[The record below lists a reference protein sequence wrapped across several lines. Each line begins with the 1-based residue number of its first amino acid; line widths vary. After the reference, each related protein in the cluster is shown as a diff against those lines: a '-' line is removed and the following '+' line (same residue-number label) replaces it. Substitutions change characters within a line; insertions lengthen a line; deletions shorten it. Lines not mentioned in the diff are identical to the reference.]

1 MRPLIVTSS
10 PHISSG
16 LSTRRIMLDVII
28 SLVPTSAAAVWLFG
42 LDAALQIAVAV
53 AAAVLS
59 EWVFE
64 KITYRKNTIGDLSA
78 VVTGLMVALMVPS
91 TMPLW
96 QTAFGSVVAIVIIK
110 QLFGGIGKNFAN
122 PAVTG
127 RIVMMLAFTGTI
139 TNLPQPRVAADI
151 VSTATPLGMESG
163 GVLPSY
169 MDMLLGRHAGCIGE
183 VCALAILAGGMY
195 LLVRRVITWH
205 TPVAFLGTAALL
217 SVLLGQDVLY
227 QLLSGGL
234 MLGAFFMATD
244 YATTPPTAW
253 GRIWFG
259 VGCGIITMVIRV
271 YGSYP
276 EGVSF
281 AILLMNILTPY
292 LSRWTRQRVL
302 GGAKA

>member
-96 QTAFGSVVAIVIIK
+96 QTAFGSVVAIVVIK

>member
-1 MRPLIVTSS
+1 MAPLIVSSS
-10 PHISSG
+10 PHIQSG
-16 LSTRRIMLDVII
+16 LTTRRVMLDVVIA
-28 SLVPTSAAAVWLFG
+28 LLPTSAAAVWLFG
-42 LDAALQIAVAV
+42 LDALLQIVASV

-59 EWVFE
+59 EWCFE
-64 KITYRKNTIGDLSA
+64 KITRRKNTIGDLSA

-91 TMPLW
+91 AMPLW
-96 QTAFGSVVAIVIIK
+96 QTAFGSVVAIVVIK

-127 RIVMMLAFTGTI
+127 RIVMMLAFTSTI
-139 TNLPQPRVAADI
+139 TVLPQPRVAADI
-151 VSTATPLGMESG
+151 VSTATPLGLEPG

-183 VCALAILAGGMY
+183 VCALAILLGGAY

-205 TPVAFLGTAALL
+205 APVAFLGTAAVL

-259 VGCGIITMVIRV
+259 VGCGVITMVIRV

-292 LSRWTRQRVL
+292 LSRWTRQKVL